1 MSTAPVIK
9 MSLWSVFRIGFDNQ
23 STEALHTAIES
34 ALPLRL
40 GSLKALEKKQP
51 HP

>member
-1 MSTAPVIK
+1 MTMMNSHRKQTGCLIEQWK
-9 MSLWSVFRIGFDNQ
+9 K

-40 GSLKALEKKQP
+40 GSLKASEKKQP